1 MKPYPVMMNL
11 DGKQVVVVGGGRVA
25 LRKIK
30 SLLLSGA
37 EVVVI
42 SPDVVNELRELAT
55 RGRSHGFLNGFM
67 SYSWTGTQ
75 MRSWFSVPPTR
86 VR

>member
-55 RGRSHGFLNGFM
+55 KGTITWIPERFHELLL
-67 SYSWTGTQ
+67 TGTQ